1 MEIEVVGSG
10 YGGDGG
16 GSQVFVDPGACIST
30 IYLGI
35 YVCNKNILR
44 NYEI

>member
-1 MEIEVVGSG
+1 MGIC
-10 YGGDGG
+10 YGANGG
-16 GSQVFVDPGACIST
+16 GSQVFVGPKAYIS
-30 IYLGI
+30 IVYLGI

>member
-1 MEIEVVGSG
+1 MEIEVMGIC
-10 YGGDGG
+10 YGVDGG
-16 GSQVFVDPGACIST
+16 ESQVFVGPKACIST